1 MLISVVIITFNSE
14 FALEKVLTAVSWAN
28 EIIIVDSGS
37 TDNTLEIARKFG
49 INVIYHK
56 FEGYGTQ
63 KHFACS
69 LAKNDWV
76 LSIDDDEVVTES
88 LKKELETIDFLKT
101 EYSGFKLPISLVF
114 LGKLLKY
121 GGEYKKLHL
130 RFFNKNKGNWNQSG
144 VHEGVELTGKIGQLN
159 EQILHY
165 SYANLHDY
173 FAKFNNYTSIA
184 AQSLFDQNKT
194 VSSFKVLTRFPLS
207 FLKNYL
213 IKGSIL
219 DGYPG
224 FLWTLL
230 SAIYTVVK
238 YAKLK
243 ELNRN

>member
-14 FALEKVLTAVSWAN
+14 FALEKVLKAVSWAN

-37 TDNTLEIARKFG
+37 TDKTLEIAKSFG
-49 INVIYHK
+49 IEPIYNK
-56 FEGYGTQ
+56 FEGFGKQ
-63 KHFACS
+63 KNYACS
-69 LAKNDWV
+69 LAKNNWV
-76 LSIDDDEVVTES
+76 LSIDDDEVITES
-88 LKKELETIDFLKT
+88 LKKEIEAIDLIKT

-114 LGKLLKY
+114 LGKILKY

-144 VHEGVELTGKIGQLN
+144 VHEGVELSGKIGQLN
-159 EQILHY
+159 QQILHY

-173 FAKFNNYTSIA
+173 FSKFNTYTSLA
-184 AQSLFDQNKT
+184 AESLFEKNKK
-194 VSSFKVLTRFPLS
+194 VSWLKVISRFPLT

-213 IKGSIL
+213 IKGSIM
-219 DGYPG
+219 DGYHG
-224 FLWTLL
+224 FIWSLL

-243 ELNRN
+243 ELNKN